1 MESGEVSRSGRLD
14 VYSRGK
20 WYDAHVSLSDTC
32 LTIDL
37 LGTFETQEDEDS
49 RNGLSNG
56 NDPLDQK
63 RVVRVVKEDGKGL
76 GISIKG
82 GRENRMPVLIS
93 KIFEGMAAE
102 ATGQLRVGDAIL
114 SVNGQDMSD
123 VSHDEAVQAL
133 TSAGRVIV
141 IEGEHL
147 CSLLACCSSLSCV
160 SSSSSDQSLIL
171 SLHSRP
177 RLYQHVLILILYL
190 FLLFTTSRSTSFKFN
205 PPFL

>member
-14 VYSRGK
+14 VWSRGK
-20 WYDAHVSLSDTC
+20 WYDALLTLTDSC

-37 LGTFETQEDEDS
+37 MGSFETQEDDDA

-63 RVVRVVKEDGKGL
+63 RVVRVVKEEGKGL

-93 KIFEGMAAE
+93 KIFEGMAAD

-133 TSAGRVIV
+133 TSAGSVIV
-141 IEGEHL
+141 IEGKNFLSDFCLLSH
-147 CSLLACCSSLSCV
+147 SLPVPCISMLFLFLSF
-160 SSSSSDQSLIL
+160 LYL
-171 SLHSRP
+171 SL
-177 RLYQHVLILILYL
+177 YTQMA
-190 FLLFTTSRSTSFKFN
+190 FKFN

>member
-1 MESGEVSRSGRLD
+1 MDAGEISRTGRLD
-14 VYSRGK
+14 VFSRGK
-20 WYDAHVSLSDTC
+20 WYDAHVTLSATS

-37 LGTFETQEDEDS
+37 LGSFEEQADEDA
-49 RNGLSNG
+49 RLSNG
-56 NDPLDQK
+56 NHPLDEK

-133 TSAGRVIV
+133 TNAGRVIV
-141 IEGEHL
+141 MEGE
-147 CSLLACCSSLSCV
+147 
-160 SSSSSDQSLIL
+160 
-171 SLHSRP
+171 
-177 RLYQHVLILILYL
+177 
-190 FLLFTTSRSTSFKFN
+190 
-205 PPFL
+205 